1 MDVREKLVELV
12 HNARMNALWHNA
24 QNPDEYITDMLMKD
38 GVTVQPVNVGD
49 YVYYINGGYYKEPKY
64 CEVSRPC
71 KVVEIT
77 SKLQRNSG
85 TVMHGFIT
93 DNGTRYS
100 FNGIGKT
107 VFLSHEEAVNALEKR
122 KKDLPQPPKG
132 E

>member
-1 MDVREKLVELV
+1 MDVREKLVDIIQNSV
-12 HNARMNALWHNA
+12 GGCARHWAEIIADGLIAN
-24 QNPDEYITDMLMKD
+24 
-38 GVTVQPVNVGD
+38 GVTVQPVKTGD
-49 YVYYINGGYYKEPKY
+49 YVYYIKYGYYRESKH

-71 KVVEIT
+71 RVVEVI
-77 SKLQRNSG
+77 SKLKRDSG

-107 VFLSHEEAVNALEKR
+107 VFLSHEEAADALEKR
-122 KKDLPQPPKG
+122 KNAMPQPPKG